1 MMIEGKDYLEWLH
14 EVRKRMRE
22 EEKKSGLSG
31 AEWIKKISQEAE
43 EIIGENISKIEME
56 KR

>member
-43 EIIGENISKIEME
+43 EIIWENISKIEME